1 MIDFEDKVVVITGA
15 AQGIGR
21 ALAFEMI
28 PENAI
33 LALSDTRA
41 EKLEDTGRALKR
53 AGAREVHCY
62 PCDISDEDSCNHF
75 AARVA
80 MDIGPVSLLCAHAGI
95 GVPGG
100 IMRIRKN
107 NRAWALAVNVGG
119 MLNTLTAFLPGMQ
132 VESEGER
139 HIMMTGS
146 MVSFLRPRQG
156 MSFYAMTKYAVL
168 GMAEAL
174 RADLSGTGITASV
187 LCPGLVNTRIWAS
200 AEARQEKFGGPRE
213 VDENVGKA
221 WEAGLSSD
229 RVAKIAMA
237 GLRAGDFYIFVPCLD
252 RGDEDSF
259 IARLEELRQAFE
271 VSMGRY
277 HRQIDAEEKSAQEN
291 ESETPK
297 SSVQAARS
305 AP

>member
-15 AQGIGR
+15 AQGVGR

-33 LALSDTRA
+33 LALTDTRA
-41 EKLEDTGRALKR
+41 EALEETGRALTR
-53 AGAREVHCY
+53 AGAREVHVY
-62 PCDISDEDSCNHF
+62 AHDISDEDSCNHF

-80 MDIGPVSLLCAHAGI
+80 MDIGPVSLLCAHAGV

-100 IMRIRKN
+100 ITQIRKN
-107 NRAWALAVNVGG
+107 NRAWAIAVNIGG

-139 HIMMTGS
+139 HIMLTGS
-146 MVSFLRPRQG
+146 MASFLRPRQG
-156 MSFYAMTKYAVL
+156 TSFYAMTKYAVL

-200 AEARQEKFGGPRE
+200 AEARQEKFGGPRK
-213 VDENVGKA
+213 VDENVGKP
-221 WEAGLSSD
+221 WETGLQPE
-229 RVAKIAMA
+229 RVAKIALA
-237 GLRAGDFYIFVPCLD
+237 GLRSGDFYIFVPCLE

-271 VSMGRY
+271 TSMGRY
-277 HRQIDAEEKSAQEN
+277 HRQI
-291 ESETPK
+291 ESEEDTQE
-297 SSVQAARS
+297 SSEDVSAAITAPLAPS
-305 AP
+305 A